1 MDRRAWLARVHRIA
15 KSRTRLSN
23 FMTMTIVVVTRG
35 LLKILQ
41 QNKKLQMAPHSVL
54 KFIPTVG

>member
-1 MDRRAWLARVHRIA
+1 MDRRAWLARVHGVA

-23 FMTMTIVVVTRG
+23 FMTMTIAVTRG

-41 QNKKLQMAPHSVL
+41 QSEKLQMAPHSVL